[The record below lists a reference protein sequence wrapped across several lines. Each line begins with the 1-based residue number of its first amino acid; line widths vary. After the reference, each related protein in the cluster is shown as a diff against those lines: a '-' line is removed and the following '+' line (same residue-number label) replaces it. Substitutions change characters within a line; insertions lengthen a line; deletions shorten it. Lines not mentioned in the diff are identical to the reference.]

1 MDSQDTSQEI
11 VQIKA
16 KAKAKAK
23 EKRARKA
30 HRCGKAEAKG
40 KEKTVGGVGKR
51 DIYKGI
57 APRGRE
63 KAKGMGTGHGEGL

>member
-1 MDSQDTSQEI
+1 MVSQDTPQEI
-11 VQIKA
+11 VQT

-40 KEKTVGGVGKR
+40 KKEIVGGVGKR
-51 DIYKGI
+51 DICIGI